1 MAAEAPLPLHVPG
14 ADVAVVG
21 AGIVGLSCCHYLLQR
36 GATCVLVDPQGPGT
50 ATSFG
55 NAGSISVGNVMPQA
69 TPGIALRGLRMLLD
83 RNAPLKLDWRHLPG
97 YWGWL
102 LRFVHAG
109 ARGGLPAIQDALH
122 ALNHAARA
130 HWLEL
135 AAAVGASEL
144 LRESGYLHVYG
155 SASGFRA
162 AAAERRAMH
171 ERKVRFEVLD
181 RRHIEELE
189 PAIGLRFRHG
199 SFQPDALALTDPGG
213 FCERLHRSLLER
225 GLLSIRASVQAV
237 HRLADGIRLD
247 TSEGPVFAGQ
257 AVVAAGI
264 WSDPLVRPLGAR
276 LPLVPARGY
285 HLMYPKGPDIVRRP
299 TLWAERYMVVSP
311 MAGGVRMTSI
321 KELTVPDAPP
331 RWNLIR
337 RRDADAHALF
347 PALGRP
353 VSEWAGLR
361 PCTPDSLPVID
372 HVAERVVV
380 ATGHGHLGMT
390 QGPVTGALVA
400 QLLAKE
406 PTAIP
411 LQPYRATR
419 FL

>member
-1 MAAEAPLPLHVPG
+1 MAAQAPLPLHVPG
-14 ADVAVVG
+14 ADVAVIG
-21 AGIVGLSCCHYLLQR
+21 AGIVGLSCCFHLMQR
-36 GATCVLVDPQGPGT
+36 GATCLLLDPHGPGT

-55 NAGSISVGNVMPQA
+55 NAGSVSVGNVMPQA
-69 TPGIALRGLRMLLD
+69 VPGIAFKGLRMLLD

-97 YWGWL
+97 YWPWL
-102 LRFVHAG
+102 LRFVRSG
-109 ARGGLPAIQDALH
+109 ARAGLPAIMDALH
-122 ALNHAARA
+122 ALNHASRA

-135 AAAVGASEL
+135 AGAIDATAL
-144 LRESGYLHVYG
+144 LRDSGYLHVYSG
-155 SASGFRA
+155 ASGFRA

-189 PAIGLRFRHG
+189 PSIGLRFRHG
-199 SFQPDALALTDPGG
+199 TFQPDALALTDPGG
-213 FCERLHRSLLER
+213 FCQRLHEVLVGR
-225 GLLSIRASVQAV
+225 GLLSLRASVQAV
-237 HRLADGIRLD
+237 HRLADGVRLD
-247 TSEGPVFAGQ
+247 SSEGPVFAGKV
-257 AVVAAGI
+257 VVAAGI
-264 WSDPLVRPLGAR
+264 WSDPLLRPLGAR

-285 HLMYPKGPDIVRRP
+285 HLMYPKGPGVVRRP
-299 TLWAERYMVVSP
+299 TLWAERYMVVAP

-321 KELTVPDAPP
+321 KELTVPEAPP
-331 RWNLIR
+331 RWGLIR
-337 RRDADAHALF
+337 RRDADARTLF

-380 ATGHGHLGMT
+380 ATGHGHLGIT

-400 QLLAKE
+400 QLLTGQ
-406 PTAIP
+406 PTTLP
-411 LQPYRATR
+411 LHPYRATR

>member
-1 MAAEAPLPLHVPG
+1 MAAQAPLPLHVPG
-14 ADVAVVG
+14 ADVAVIG
-21 AGIVGLSCCHYLLQR
+21 AGIVGLSCCHYLMQR
-36 GATCVLVDPQGPGT
+36 GATCVLLDPHGAGT

-55 NAGSISVGNVMPQA
+55 NAGSISVGNVMPQS

-83 RNAPLKLDWRHLPG
+83 RHAPLKLDWRHLPA
-97 YWGWL
+97 YWPWL
-102 LRFVHAG
+102 LRFVRAG
-109 ARGGLPAIQDALH
+109 GRSGLPAIMDALC
-122 ALNHAARA
+122 ALNQAARA

-135 AAAVGASEL
+135 AAAVDAAAL
-144 LRESGYLHVYG
+144 LRETGYLHVYSG
-155 SASGFRA
+155 ASGFRA

-171 ERKVRFEVLD
+171 ARNVRFEVLD

-189 PAIGLRFRHG
+189 PAIGLRFRQG
-199 SFQPDALALTDPGG
+199 TFQPDALALTDPGG
-213 FCERLHRSLLER
+213 FCQRLHQALLAR
-225 GLLSIRASVQAV
+225 GLLSLRTTVHAVQ
-237 HRLADGIRLD
+237 RLADGVRLD
-247 TSEGPVFAGQ
+247 TSDGQVFAGQ

-264 WSDPLVRPLGAR
+264 WSDPLLRPLGAR

-285 HLMYPKGPDIVRRP
+285 HLMYPKGPEVVRRP
-299 TLWAERYMVVSP
+299 TLWAERYMVVAP

-331 RWNLIR
+331 RWPLIR
-337 RRDADAHALF
+337 RRDADARTLF
-347 PALGRP
+347 PALGKP

-400 QLLAKE
+400 QLLTGQ
-406 PTAIP
+406 PTSVP
-411 LQPYRATR
+411 LTPYRATR